1 MASIEQCRHNI
12 QRYKELKIQL
22 KAIIARLDTAE
33 SATGRLDL
41 DIASS
46 FKVNGDSALITNRTT
61 TLKRKIDD
69 TSSYLRNTVLP
80 AIDSSIEDERDT
92 IDYLEEQ
99 ERKRKEEEERRRR
112 EREEAGL

>member
-1 MASIEQCRHNI
+1 MASIGQCRRNI
-12 QRYKELKIQL
+12 QKYKELKVQL
-22 KAIIARLDTAE
+22 KAIIAKLDTAE

-46 FKVNGDSALITNRTT
+46 FKVNGDGALITNRTT
-61 TLKRKIDD
+61 ALKRKIDD
-69 TSSYLRNTVLP
+69 TSSYLRSTVLP

-99 ERKRKEEEERRRR
+99 ERKRREEERKRR